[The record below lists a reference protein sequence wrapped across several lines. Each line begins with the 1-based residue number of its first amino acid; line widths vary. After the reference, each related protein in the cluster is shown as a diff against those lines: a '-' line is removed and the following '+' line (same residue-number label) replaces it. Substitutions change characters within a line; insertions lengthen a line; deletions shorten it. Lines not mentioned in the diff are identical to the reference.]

1 MELLLIVI
9 LLMIVAAVI
18 IRRRVSGKRPNSP
31 EVPGNDGE

>member
-1 MELLLIVI
+1 MELLLVVI
-9 LLMIVAAVI
+9 LLIFVAVI